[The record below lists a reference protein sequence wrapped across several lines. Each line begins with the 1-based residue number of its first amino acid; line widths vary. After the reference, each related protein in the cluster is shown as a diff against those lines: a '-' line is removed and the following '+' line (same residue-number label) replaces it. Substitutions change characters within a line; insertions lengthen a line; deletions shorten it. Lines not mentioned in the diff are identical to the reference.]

1 MARESQKARDHR
13 DRRGHRP
20 GGLRKRPR
28 RNRPPTRQS
37 LRRAAYAWAAYTVAI
52 CAAGVNSWF
61 AYSGRTRVLHIS
73 AQILAALIGTAV
85 ALDYWRRSTR
95 TPEAPRPAP
104 THSLRTHGDGAE
116 GG

>member
-1 MARESQKARDHR
+1 MARENRGARGPADHR
-13 DRRGHRP
+13 SRRP

-28 RNRPPTRQS
+28 RNRPPTRQG
-37 LRRAAYAWAAYTVAI
+37 LRRAAYAWAAFTVAI
-52 CAAGVNSWF
+52 CAAGVDSWF

-73 AQILAALIGTAV
+73 AQILAALIGTGV

-95 TPEAPRPAP
+95 APEAARPAP
-104 THSLRTHGDGAE
+104 AHSPPTHGDGAE